1 MTVWAQNG
9 CKCIG
14 RSVITASTQ
23 NHENVSYSMLRGLE
37 KVKTQNEQYGFY

>member
-14 RSVITASTQ
+14 RSVIAAAAQ
-23 NHENVSYSMLRGLE
+23 NHKEVPYSMLRGLG
-37 KVKTQNEQYGFY
+37 KIKTQNEQ